1 LSFRIRV
8 MAPST
13 AAAAFLVYSLLN
25 GLTLSVIFWAYTGGT
40 ITMAFVTGFDLRF
53 TGGGAAL
60 IAAGFG
66 LVYTFR
72 PKGKFSD
79 TITGGSQRSV
89 QKPMEPSETTK
100 QRINRRL

>member
-1 LSFRIRV
+1 MGGSFGTL
-8 MAPST
+8 A
-13 AAAAFLVYSLLN
+13 LLL
-25 GLTLSVIFWAYTGGT
+25 GVILIAGG

-79 TITGGSQRSV
+79 TISGGSQRSV

>member
-1 LSFRIRV
+1 MGGNFGTL
-8 MAPST
+8 A
-13 AAAAFLVYSLLN
+13 LLL
-25 GLTLSVIFWAYTGGT
+25 GVILIAGG

-79 TITGGSQRSV
+79 TITGG
-89 QKPMEPSETTK
+89 
-100 QRINRRL
+100 